1 MDEPVGKGHLN
12 DNGYHLSVN
21 SVMEYFELAQD
32 LTGGDLPMSAG
43 MPHWEG
49 MARMSP
55 SSISAL
61 PCAWCDALVAQS
73 DAIASIAIHDGLA
86 QGSLHTQVA
95 QRWQQMT
102 KIGFGS
108 IAHAKLATAQLKIE
122 KAQSWLRAAIINEN
136 FLGIEVA
143 MPASCTVQYHRGIG
157 EQAKDGLLLCM
168 PPACRKQAILQA
180 DVTFECMRD
189 EYGFPR
195 AIAVAHVEICHFRC
209 CDAQLAQSTHG
220 KHLA

>member
-1 MDEPVGKGHLN
+1 
-12 DNGYHLSVN
+12 
-21 SVMEYFELAQD
+21 MEYFELAQD
-32 LTGGDLPMSAG
+32 LTGGDLPMSAE
-43 MPHWEG
+43 MPHRED
-49 MARMSP
+49 MARIGP

-122 KAQSWLRAAIINEN
+122 KAQSWLRAAIINED